1 MPGILVELLPF
12 MLGAALAPIW
22 VMIVLLL
29 LRGEGALSRTSAF
42 VAGVLFARVAQGWL
56 GSVLFQGSAAEDGGA
71 NIIAATLVTVLGL
84 LLLLKGVQSWRK
96 TPDPDDPPPA
106 WMANLGRMAPLKLFT
121 YGALAMLIAPKM
133 WVFALGALAVIYESG
148 LRGTGAVTAYGIYV
162 LGASLLILLPLLVYA
177 VAPKWAGGVLEGIN
191 GWLERNNRVILIV
204 VSFVFGL
211 FFLQKGL
218 GGLLGW

>member
-1 MPGILVELLPF
+1 MSGIVVELLPF

-29 LRGEGALSRTSAF
+29 LRGEGALLRASAF
-42 VAGVLFARVAQGWL
+42 VAGVVLARLAQGWL

-71 NIIAATLVTVLGL
+71 NLIASTLVTVLGL
-84 LLLLKGVQSWRK
+84 LLLLKGVQTWRK

-106 WMANLGRMAPLKLFT
+106 WMAKLGSMPPLKLFT
-121 YGALAMLIAPKM
+121 YGALVMMIAPKM
-133 WVFALGALAVIYESG
+133 WVFAMGAIGVIYQQG
-148 LRGTGAVTAYGIYV
+148 LRGTAAATAFVIYV
-162 LGASLLILLPLLVYA
+162 IGASLLLLLPLLAYA
-177 VAPKWAGGVLEGIN
+177 VAPTWAAGVLETIN

-204 VSFVFGL
+204 VSLFFGVY
-211 FFLQKGL
+211 FLQKGL